1 MGRVYNRASPVLFL
15 AFSLLVQVAAAA
27 QHAIVRTFDEDKI
40 GAPPADFV
48 VAAGR
53 DAVPASWKVQR
64 EGIGRVLLHEGRP
77 SPADAFAVAVYSGAQ
92 YQDAEVT
99 VRLKATSGGRTAG
112 VVWRYQDPLNHYAVY
127 LDLARQQLD
136 LYRVSSGNR
145 IRLESEDDLQLD
157 PDAWHTLRVL
167 QDQGEIRI
175 YLGGIRV
182 MTERDR
188 QPRAPGAIGV
198 ASAGDTSVMFDDVR
212 IEEKTGGPAKSERSW
227 DRR

>member
-1 MGRVYNRASPVLFL
+1 MLFL
-15 AFSLLVQVAAAA
+15 AFSLLMQVAAAA
-27 QHAIVRTFDEDKI
+27 VQNAVVRTFDEDKI
-40 GAPPADFV
+40 GAPPADFI

-53 DAVPASWKVQR
+53 DAPPDAWRVQR
-64 EGIGRVLLHEGRP
+64 EGVGRVLLHEGRP

-92 YQDAEVT
+92 YQNVEAT
-99 VRLKATSGGRTAG
+99 VRLKATGGGRTAG
-112 VVWRYQDPLNHYAVY
+112 VVWRYQDPLNHYAVF
-127 LDLARQQLD
+127 LDLTRQRLA

-167 QDQGEIRI
+167 QDEGEIRI

-188 QPRAPGAIGV
+188 QPRVSGAIGV
-198 ASAGDTSVMFDDVR
+198 ASSGDTTALFDDVR
-212 IEEKTGGPAKSERSW
+212 IEEVTVGSAKSGRSR
-227 DRR
+227 DRQ

>member
-1 MGRVYNRASPVLFL
+1 MLFL
-15 AFSLLVQVAAAA
+15 AFSLLVQVATATV
-27 QHAIVRTFDEDKI
+27 QNAIVRTFEEDKI

-53 DAVPASWKVQR
+53 DAAPDSWRVQR
-64 EGIGRVLLHEGRP
+64 EAIGRVLLHEGRP
-77 SPADAFAVAVYSGAQ
+77 SPADAFAVAAYSGAQ
-92 YQDAEVT
+92 YQDVEVT
-99 VRLKATSGGRTAG
+99 VRLKATGGGRAAG

-145 IRLESEDDLQLD
+145 IRLESEDDLELD

-182 MTERDR
+182 LTERDR
-188 QPRAPGAIGV
+188 QPRVPGAIGV
-198 ASAGDTSVMFDDVR
+198 ASSGDTTVMFDDVR
-212 IEEKTGGPAKSERSW
+212 IEEVTGGSQKTRRSGN
-227 DRR
+227 RR

>member
-1 MGRVYNRASPVLFL
+1 MLFL
-15 AFSLLVQVAAAA
+15 AFSLLMQVAAAVQDA
-27 QHAIVRTFDEDKI
+27 VVRTFDEDKI

-53 DAVPASWKVQR
+53 DAPPNSWRVQR
-64 EGIGRVLLHEGRP
+64 EGVGRVLLHEGRP
-77 SPADAFAVAVYSGAQ
+77 SPPDAFAVAVYSGAQ
-92 YQDAEVT
+92 YQNVEAT
-99 VRLKATSGGRTAG
+99 VRLKATGGGRTAG
-112 VVWRYQDPLNHYAVY
+112 VVWRYQDPLNHYAVF
-127 LDLARQQLD
+127 LDLTRQRLA

-167 QDQGEIRI
+167 QDDGEIRI

-188 QPRAPGAIGV
+188 QPRVPGAIGV
-198 ASAGDTSVMFDDVR
+198 ASSGDTTALFDDVR
-212 IEEKTGGPAKSERSW
+212 IAEVTGGSTKSGRSR
-227 DRR
+227 DRQ